1 MIYNSSLISNGSH
14 IIVECIAKGSPLPD
28 ITYYSSQTVISV
40 SGTYAGHYIEMTD
53 GIKVL
58 AVSKTNLNHTYS
70 CVAKNK
76 YGLQRKE
83 FSSKYL
89 MFTYFCSKIFL
100 LYSNENTCQKN
111 CVEKV

>member
-40 SGTYAGHYIEMTD
+40 SGTYAGHYIEMAD

-58 AVSKTNLNHTYS
+58 AVSKTKLNHAYS
-70 CVAKNK
+70 CVAKNQ

-89 MFTYFCSKIFL
+89 IITCFYSKIFVL
-100 LYSNENTCQKN
+100 
-111 CVEKV
+111 